1 MSEAPETKPN
11 TTPEES
17 VEKTSDDAL
26 ESFLSRTPE
35 PDKKDEPPK
44 KKTKLSRGSIALI
57 IAIIVVAILAAVAVI
72 VANQPVTADP
82 NAVPPIVEAQL
93 ATTVDEK
100 GEHHVE
106 IPTDEEGEI
115 KQNGYGDLV
124 SYVPADIVTIEV
136 ENTAGSF
143 TVSAETPDGEST
155 VYTISGFEGYDL
167 RTGIADAV
175 ANDAATLSFTSI
187 AAVGGNL
194 ADFGLDRPRA
204 NVHVT
209 YTDGTSAHFR
219 IGNEADGGVGTYA
232 TLGDNSDVFLVSNDS
247 VDSFFYSVLEF
258 ISYDITP
265 AAENVDQNSFSVI
278 EISGARYDDPIT
290 LVPNTDTAFKN
301 NFRLTA
307 PYEMLADNYEGNDIA
322 GTIRDLYAESVV
334 CVNPSANQLSEY
346 GVAEP
351 YAAVHAVYPDVEI
364 NLACSKATDDGLV
377 NLYNA
382 DKGIIYTI
390 RDDALGWANT
400 SLELLLPKTVI
411 ELNKEAVSGITVT
424 SASKDYTFEVS
435 TTKKTVDNQEATVT
449 TAKLNGKRIPEDSFN
464 IFFQNLSGMKN
475 LGAVNESGTNIVYI
489 ARVRY
494 NNGRS
499 EDTIAVYDTGSN
511 SCPVALNGILI
522 GSVAKS
528 HVTALQKDVV
538 TISDGKIPN
547 NL

>member
-57 IAIIVVAILAAVAVI
+57 IAIIVVAILAAVVVI

-124 SYVPADIVTIEV
+124 SYVPADIVTIKV

-209 YTDGTSAHFR
+209 YTDGTSSA
-219 IGNEADGGVGTYA
+219 V
-232 TLGDNSDVFLVSNDS
+232 
-247 VDSFFYSVLEF
+247 
-258 ISYDITP
+258 
-265 AAENVDQNSFSVI
+265 
-278 EISGARYDDPIT
+278 
-290 LVPNTDTAFKN
+290 K
-301 NFRLTA
+301 
-307 PYEMLADNYEGNDIA
+307 
-322 GTIRDLYAESVV
+322 VV
-334 CVNPSANQLSEY
+334 
-346 GVAEP
+346 
-351 YAAVHAVYPDVEI
+351 
-364 NLACSKATDDGLV
+364 K
-377 NLYNA
+377 
-382 DKGIIYTI
+382 
-390 RDDALGWANT
+390 
-400 SLELLLPKTVI
+400 
-411 ELNKEAVSGITVT
+411 
-424 SASKDYTFEVS
+424 
-435 TTKKTVDNQEATVT
+435 
-449 TAKLNGKRIPEDSFN
+449 
-464 IFFQNLSGMKN
+464 
-475 LGAVNESGTNIVYI
+475 
-489 ARVRY
+489 
-494 NNGRS
+494 
-499 EDTIAVYDTGSN
+499 
-511 SCPVALNGILI
+511 
-522 GSVAKS
+522 
-528 HVTALQKDVV
+528 
-538 TISDGKIPN
+538 
-547 NL
+547 